1 MGIKY
6 FKKMFKAYNLRI
18 YGKVQRVGFK
28 RYVPEHARRLKLAG
42 QIKNE
47 LDDSVSI
54 FIQGEKENIDK
65 LIEIIKEAPQPIY
78 IENILIREETPKK
91 ELKYFT
97 IVYGDL
103 GEELQEG
110 FGAMQEVFM
119 QYWKEFK
126 EYRDEFKDFRREVR
140 DSFYKI
146 DEKYGEIS
154 IKLTK
159 ILEILV
165 NESRET
171 RELILENIKL
181 TRDVL
186 EKILKEKK

>member
-1 MGIKY
+1 
-6 FKKMFKAYNLRI
+6 MFKAYNLRI

-28 RYVPEHARRLKLAG
+28 RYVLEHARRLKLAG

>member
-1 MGIKY
+1 
-6 FKKMFKAYNLRI
+6 MFKAYNLRV
-18 YGKVQRVGFK
+18 YGKVQRVGFR
-28 RYVPEHARRLKLAG
+28 RYVLEHARRLKLAG

-54 FIQGEKENIDK
+54 FIQGEKENINK
-65 LIEIIKEAPQPIY
+65 FIEVIKNAPQPIY
-78 IENILIREETPKK
+78 IENISIQEETPKK

-119 QYWKEFK
+119 QHWKELK
-126 EYRDEFKDFRREVR
+126 EFRNEFKDFRNEFGDFRREVR
-140 DSFYKI
+140 ESFFKI